1 MNDLGKRLVDMR
13 ARVEQTIYLV
23 FQKIRATF
31 IFMITSAIVDQFSYF
46 SLLNSEMICGK
57 KNELK
62 LPPPLKSV
70 AAVPCETKGVNYTTL
85 HTY

>member
-1 MNDLGKRLVDMR
+1 MPLKSNSFYNNNNNNNNNKVQGVNDLGKRLVDMR

-57 KNELK
+57 RMN
-62 LPPPLKSV
+62 
-70 AAVPCETKGVNYTTL
+70 
-85 HTY
+85 